1 MLWHNSKQENIAQPI
16 GQLGSCHSA
25 ARQDYPV
32 VPSHP
37 KQEEKKN
44 QQKKAK
50 IPLNPIV
57 FLFDL
62 DVKFYMCM
70 SCEGYVCSLVW
81 KNAGE
86 GQNLTPSVTEE
97 LGCEYLCNAVNAEG
111 QPWQCRTW
119 AQLQGACRVP
129 PLPPAESPVLGYGWL
144 ERDTCLL
151 LYSHIQI
158 KVLLIPI

>member
-1 MLWHNSKQENIAQPI
+1 MLWHNSKQENVAQPI

-86 GQNLTPSVTEE
+86 GQNLSDSLGYRGARLWISVQCCECRRPALAVQDVGTAPRSLQSSPTSSSREPSVR
-97 LGCEYLCNAVNAEG
+97 L
-111 QPWQCRTW
+111 RTVGTW
-119 AQLQGACRVP
+119 YMFA
-129 PLPPAESPVLGYGWL
+129 PVF
-144 ERDTCLL
+144 T
-151 LYSHIQI
+151 HTN
-158 KVLLIPI
+158 